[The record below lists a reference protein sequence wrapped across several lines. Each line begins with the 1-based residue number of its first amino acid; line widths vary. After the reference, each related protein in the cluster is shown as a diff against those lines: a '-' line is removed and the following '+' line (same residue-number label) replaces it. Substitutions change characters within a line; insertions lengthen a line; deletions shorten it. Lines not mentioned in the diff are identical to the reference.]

1 MSEHAALIAQLLAA
15 REHWIDLAPG
25 KRVKFRR
32 PMEGDLEG
40 MFRGTPRR
48 FTVALEDVQK
58 FAVDWQGFSEADLL
72 GQGIGNSDAL
82 KFDAQV
88 WALAVG
94 DNLDWLQEARKGLEG
109 ILAARI
115 EARLAAAGNSVAT
128 STPSTAATTV
138 ATS

>member
-1 MSEHAALIAQLLAA
+1 MSDHAALIRQLLAG
-15 REHWIDLAPG
+15 REHWVDLAPG

-48 FTVALEDVQK
+48 FVVLLEDVQRH
-58 FAVDWQGFSEADLL
+58 AIDWQGFTEADLL
-72 GQGIGNSDAL
+72 GQGIGNSDPLPFSAE
-82 KFDAQV
+82 V

-94 DNLDWLQEARKGLEG
+94 DNLDWLQEARKGLEN

-115 EARLAAAGNSVAT
+115 EARLAAAGNSAAT
-128 STPSTAATTV
+128 STPSPAPTV
-138 ATS
+138 ATP

>member
-1 MSEHAALIAQLLAA
+1 MSEQAALIAQLLAA
-15 REHWIDLAPG
+15 REHWVDLAPG
-25 KRVKFRR
+25 KRVKLRR

-58 FAVDWQGFSEADLL
+58 YAVDWQGFTEADLL
-72 GQGIGNSDAL
+72 GQSIGSSDPLPFSAE
-82 KFDAQV
+82 V

-115 EARLAAAGNSVAT
+115 EARLAAAGNSAAT
-128 STPSTAATTV
+128 STPSQSASKV

>member
-1 MSEHAALIAQLLAA
+1 MSNTALIAQLLAA
-15 REHWIDLAPG
+15 REHWVDLAPG
-25 KRVKFRR
+25 KQVKFRR
-32 PMEGDLEG
+32 PLEGDLEG

-58 FAVDWQGFSEADLL
+58 FAVDWRGFTEADLL
-72 GQGIGNSDAL
+72 GPTVGNDDPL
-82 KFDAQV
+82 KFDAEV

-115 EARLAAAGNSVAT
+115 EARLAAAGNSAAT
-128 STPSTAATTV
+128 STPSTGATTV